1 MRWGRA
7 SAAAYSILLTLNS
20 IQSSSLWMS
29 WACVGLYETPARQ
42 EINIWHLCCSRSLST
57 RRGSWW
63 RFTGWM
69 LELPSTRPSDLPT
82 SPWQRVTIH
91 KALCIF
97 PWVTDC
103 PLPHWWP
110 QDSVSKC
117 TDEQA
122 RLQSCLYGIAQW
134 WVANGCCTSVCFWC
148 LHKCT
153 HHALCRFL
161 KQSFLLV
168 EFNIV
173 LSYTPVEVL
182 LI

>member
-1 MRWGRA
+1 M
-7 SAAAYSILLTLNS
+7 
-20 IQSSSLWMS
+20 
-29 WACVGLYETPARQ
+29 GLYETPARQ
-42 EINIWHLCCSRSLST
+42 EINIWHLCRYRSLST

-110 QDSVSKC
+110 RDSASKC

-134 WVANGCCTSVCFWC
+134 WVANGCCTIFIGWIQHCSFIYSCGGAVNLGPYASNHF
-148 LHKCT
+148 LDKT
-153 HHALCRFL
+153 RF
-161 KQSFLLV
+161 FL
-168 EFNIV
+168 NR
-173 LSYTPVEVL
+173 
-182 LI
+182 